1 MVTLKFNKR
10 YSVLAIALTA
20 LLARFFAVSRG
31 GGFKSIFGYDDGVYM
46 GAATGFSHGLIPY
59 RDFLFVHPP
68 GVLFI
73 LSPIGYLARFIG
85 DSSAFVLGRIFC
97 IAVGIAT
104 TILVTKIG
112 FRAGNWAG
120 VFAGFTYALWLPVV
134 REERTTLLE
143 VFCVFFLAIAI
154 YFITKD
160 EIRNRDVVLAGVSL
174 GLATSVKL
182 WMAVPVIVI
191 SIWLLLRRRY
201 RSSATL
207 GISAFSIFSVICIPF
222 LILSHGRMWD
232 LVWKAQISRSGRN
245 ESILPR
251 LAQIFN
257 IPKKFAPIVESP
269 FILGLLLILVIIC
282 LVLIF
287 NKFQN
292 SRLYLLMAVTQ
303 ISVLMSSPIFF
314 HGYSSYVAIPII
326 LLVALFFQRLID
338 FKYSAPL
345 LIPIFLF
352 SLAFNFVTVSEL
364 IPQKKFPAQAIAKIV
379 SHAKCVTSDSPSVL
393 LLSNTLTR
401 SLENN
406 CQVIFDVDGEIY
418 GVNSGE
424 NNLKLTSME
433 RRKNSL
439 QYQNKLLSYFES
451 GDVTI
456 LKRETADA
464 LTPST
469 MKKINSLELELSSG
483 LYQIYENS

>member
-1 MVTLKFNKR
+1 MATLKFDKR
-10 YSVLAIALTA
+10 IALSAIAITA
-20 LLARFFAVSRG
+20 LLARLFAVSRG
-31 GGFKSIFGYDDGVYM
+31 GGFKSVFGYDDGVYM

-68 GVLFI
+68 GILFI

-85 DSSAFVLGRIFC
+85 DSNAFVLGRIFC

-120 VFAGFTYALWLPVV
+120 IFAGFTYALWLPVV

-143 VFCVFFLAIAI
+143 VFCVLFLALAI

-160 EIRNRDVVLAGVSL
+160 EIRNRDVVIAGVSL
-174 GLATSVKL
+174 GLATGVKL

-191 SIWLLLRRRY
+191 SLWLLFRRRY
-201 RSSATL
+201 KSGIVL
-207 GISAFSIFSVICIPF
+207 GGTAFAVFSIICAPF
-222 LILSHGRMWD
+222 LILSHGKMWD
-232 LVWKAQISRSGRN
+232 LVWKAQISRAGRH
-245 ESILPR
+245 ESKLPR

-257 IPKKFAPIVESP
+257 IPKKFAPIVENP
-269 FILGLLLILVIIC
+269 FTLGIVFILVIVC
-282 LVLIF
+282 LILIF
-287 NKFQN
+287 NKFKN
-292 SRLYLLMAVTQ
+292 SRLYIALVVAQLAVL
-303 ISVLMSSPIFF
+303 ISSPIFF
-314 HGYSSYVAIPII
+314 HGYSSYIAIPII

-345 LIPIFLF
+345 LIPLFLF
-352 SLAFNFVTVSEL
+352 SLIFNFATVSEL

-379 SHAKCVTSDSPSVL
+379 KDAKCVTSDSPSVL
-393 LLSNTLTR
+393 LLSNTLTKAID
-401 SLENN
+401 NK

-418 GVNSGE
+418 GVNGGE

-433 RRKNSL
+433 RRRNSL
-439 QYQNKLLSYFES
+439 QYQNELLSYFES
-451 GDVTI
+451 GDITI

-464 LTPST
+464 LTPAT

-483 LYQIYENS
+483 LYQIYEK